1 MKPAEMPFTVKH
13 PALPTIDLASAEK
26 EIVAALDSAFS
37 EVGFCICNNAYL
49 DPGIRESAFAASRA
63 FHKLPESVKNSYAI
77 NSAHRGY
84 ISPMSSTSRT
94 SSVAKVQRP
103 NTSESFMLM
112 HEVLEND
119 PRLGKPLQGSN

>member
-1 MKPAEMPFTVKH
+1 MKPAEISASVKH
-13 PALPTIDLASAEK
+13 PALTTIDLASAEK

-49 DPGIRESAFAASRA
+49 DPGIQESAFAASRA

-84 ISPMSSTSRT
+84 ISPKSSTSRT
-94 SSVAKVQRP
+94 SQSQR
-103 NTSESFMLM
+103 SR
-112 HEVLEND
+112 D
-119 PRLGKPLQGSN
+119 PTPLNRS

>member
-1 MKPAEMPFTVKH
+1 
-13 PALPTIDLASAEK
+13 
-26 EIVAALDSAFS
+26 
-37 EVGFCICNNAYL
+37 
-49 DPGIRESAFAASRA
+49 
-63 FHKLPESVKNSYAI
+63 VKNSSAI

-84 ISPMSSTSRT
+84 ISPKSSTSRT